1 MSETNKTKRLVLIAM
16 LCALAY
22 VAVALI
28 RIQVVLFLR
37 YEPKDV
43 IIVLGG
49 LMLGPTASVIVSVV
63 SSVVEAFTI
72 SDTGLWGLL
81 MNVIA
86 SCSFALP
93 AAILYWK
100 KRTMMRAVAGL
111 LLGLFSMA
119 AMMMLWNYIVTPI
132 YMGTP
137 REVVA
142 GMLLPYFLPFNL
154 LKGGINV
161 ALTLLIYKPLITA
174 LRKARLL
181 RSGPENAAV
190 RINPV
195 LMILALALL
204 AGCIVLAMALGGK
217 L

>member
-1 MSETNKTKRLVLIAM
+1 
-16 LCALAY
+16 
-22 VAVALI
+22 
-28 RIQVVLFLR
+28 
-37 YEPKDV
+37 
-43 IIVLGG
+43 
-49 LMLGPTASVIVSVV
+49 
-63 SSVVEAFTI
+63 
-72 SDTGLWGLL
+72 
-81 MNVIA
+81 
-86 SCSFALP
+86 
-93 AAILYWK
+93 
-100 KRTMMRAVAGL
+100 MMRAVAGL